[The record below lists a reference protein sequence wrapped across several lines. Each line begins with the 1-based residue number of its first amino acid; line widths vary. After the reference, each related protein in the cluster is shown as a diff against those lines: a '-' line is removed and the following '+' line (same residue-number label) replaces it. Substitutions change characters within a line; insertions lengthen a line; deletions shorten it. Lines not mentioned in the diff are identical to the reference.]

1 MDGLNM
7 ILLLEMAYMWVLKYS
22 SNYILSI
29 IIILILHFI
38 HNIYFRMITKT
49 IFGTVEGSLNDLS
62 SGTLKPIGR
71 VLLGTSLGARTT
83 GYISLGGRLTSIKHT
98 SLSTEV
104 EHNTER
110 SYCICKLE
118 IGLAPAISVLYTW
131 KFIEQDLLLRI
142 YARYKLILN
151 IVEQKFNFNFFP
163 FYF

>member
-7 ILLLEMAYMWVLKYS
+7 MLLLEMAYMWVLKYS
-22 SNYILSI
+22 SNYIILSI
-29 IIILILHFI
+29 IIILMLHFI

-110 SYCICKLE
+110 SYCMCKLE

-142 YARYKLILN
+142 YARYK
-151 IVEQKFNFNFFP
+151 
-163 FYF
+163 